1 MLMMLSRSG
10 ERRRGTL
17 DNGELYSRCL
27 ASTSKAGNALQLVIL
42 AFLDALTGAQVLDS
56 SYGVFFTAVPK
67 VPGAITRK
75 KYSSSVLVL
84 FVIC

>member
-1 MLMMLSRSG
+1 MSVMLSRSG
-10 ERRRGTL
+10 ERRSGTF
-17 DNGELYSRCL
+17 DNGGLYSQCL
-27 ASTSKAGNALQLVIL
+27 ASTSIAGNALQLVIL

-75 KYSSSVLVL
+75 KYSSLVLVP
-84 FVIC
+84 FVIY